1 MLGTTLLFTSQRL
14 GSLVIV
20 FFENRMCGVDGVLNS
35 NKLLVYTV

>member
-1 MLGTTLLFTSQRL
+1 MLGATLLFTSQCL

-20 FFENRMCGVDGVLNS
+20 FFENRMYGVDDVLNS